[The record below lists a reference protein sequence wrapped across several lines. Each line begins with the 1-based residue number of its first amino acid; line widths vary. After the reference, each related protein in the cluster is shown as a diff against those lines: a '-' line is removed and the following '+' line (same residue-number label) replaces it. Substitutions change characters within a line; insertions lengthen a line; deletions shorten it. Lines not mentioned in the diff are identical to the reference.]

1 MMDKNLRFACGKSV
15 GKPSNSEDFVARERR
30 NFIKAGLAATAAVV
44 LPGFATSAIGAVQ
57 PRVKNVLIINA
68 HQTYSGL
75 SEGALNREY
84 VALIKDEMDK
94 KGYHIQQTYIE
105 KGYNINEEVQKH
117 LWADIIITQSPVFWF
132 GTPWIYKKYVD
143 EVFTAGMRQ
152 QSFLIDD
159 GRIPNDPS
167 KQYGSGGKLHGKKF
181 LLSLTMNT
189 PKEAFDD
196 PAQRLYA
203 GRSLEDLFSS
213 TTSVYKF
220 CGFAILP
227 VFGSFDVIKA
237 PQIAEDKARL
247 IRYLAEL

>member
-1 MMDKNLRFACGKSV
+1 MIDKNWRFPYCKFV
-15 GKPSNSEDFVARERR
+15 GKQSDTVGGVAQERR
-30 NFIKAGLAATAAVV
+30 DFIKAGLVATAAAV
-44 LPGFATSAIGAVQ
+44 LPGFATGAIGAAQ

-68 HQTYSGL
+68 HQTYPGL

-84 VALIKDEMDK
+84 VALIKNEMDK
-94 KGYHIQQTYIE
+94 KGYRTQQTYIE

-132 GTPWIYKKYVD
+132 GTPWLYKKYVD
-143 EVFTAGMRQ
+143 EVFTAGMSQ

-159 GRIPNDPS
+159 GRIANDPS
-167 KQYGSGGKLHGKKF
+167 KQYGTGGKLHGKTF

-213 TTSVYKF
+213 TTAVYKF

-237 PQIAEDKARL
+237 PQIAEDKVRL
-247 IRYLAEL
+247 KRSLAGL

>member
-1 MMDKNLRFACGKSV
+1 MMDKDRRFPCGKSFSKQIDSD
-15 GKPSNSEDFVARERR
+15 GAVARERR
-30 NFIKAGLAATAAVV
+30 EFIKAGLAVTAAAV
-44 LPGFATSAIGAVQ
+44 LPAFATGAIGAIQ
-57 PRVKNVLIINA
+57 PHVKNVFIINA
-68 HQTYSGL
+68 RQTYPGL
-75 SEGALNREY
+75 SEGRLNREY
-84 VALIKDEMDK
+84 VALIKSEMDK
-94 KGYHIQQTYIE
+94 KGYRTRQTYIE
-105 KGYNINEEVQKH
+105 KGYDINEEVQKH

-143 EVFTAGMRQ
+143 EIFTAGMSQ

-159 GRIPNDPS
+159 GRIANDLS
-167 KQYGSGGKLHGKKF
+167 KQYREGGKLHGKKF

-220 CGFAILP
+220 CGFDILP

-237 PQIAEDKARL
+237 PQISQDKMRL
-247 IRYLAEL
+247 RQHLANL